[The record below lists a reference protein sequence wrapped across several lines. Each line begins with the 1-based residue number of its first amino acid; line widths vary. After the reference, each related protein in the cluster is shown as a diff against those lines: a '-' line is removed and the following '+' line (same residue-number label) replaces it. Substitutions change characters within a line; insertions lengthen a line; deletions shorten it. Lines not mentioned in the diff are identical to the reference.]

1 MPGVLLRVTRRCRRG
16 VFANAINPKV
26 MLFFLAFLPQFV
38 QADRGDVPWQLAQL
52 GVAFTVQAAGNP
64 FAAQEL
70 SSGYS
75 LAAGEKSAEGS
86 CGEGKCGGEMNK
98 AEGEAKAEGEGKC
111 GEGKCGAEKKAE

>member
-1 MPGVLLRVTRRCRRG
+1 MKNLNIVVASLGAALLSS
-16 VFANAINPKV
+16 A
-26 MLFFLAFLPQFV
+26 
-38 QADRGDVPWQLAQL
+38 
-52 GVAFTVQAAGNP
+52 AFTVQAAGNP

-86 CGEGKCGGEMNK
+86 CGEGKCGGEMKK
-98 AEGEAKAEGEGKC
+98 AEGEGKCGEGKCGGEAKTDAEGKC